1 MVCVR
6 VCVCCVCCVC
16 CVSVRVSV
24 RLFVCACVRGGG
36 DEGRAWYPL
45 HSFMGATGL
54 LFLFLLLWVTLLG
67 PQEGFHTAAE
77 QIMDVLVPW
86 VMGSLP
92 RQSWCSSGSNSVRLN
107 RSSV

>member
-1 MVCVR
+1 MCGDVWCL
-6 VCVCCVCCVC
+6 CGM
-16 CVSVRVSV
+16 
-24 RLFVCACVRGGG
+24 CACVRGGG

-67 PQEGFHTAAE
+67 PQEGFHNAAE